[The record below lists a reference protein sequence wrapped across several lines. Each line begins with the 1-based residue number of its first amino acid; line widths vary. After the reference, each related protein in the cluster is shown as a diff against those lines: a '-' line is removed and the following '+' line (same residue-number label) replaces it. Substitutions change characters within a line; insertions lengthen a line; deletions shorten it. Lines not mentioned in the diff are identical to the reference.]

1 MEVSLEMIKELREK
15 TGAGVMDAKRA
26 LQEANGDIERAIL
39 ILREKGIVKAA
50 KKTTRVAKEGI
61 IESYIHTGSKL
72 GVLLELNCET
82 DFVARTDEFKNLAK
96 DLCLQIAG
104 MNPLFINRED
114 VSQEVLEREKNI
126 YLSQLEKE
134 GNKPLHVIEKIVNGR
149 LEKFFEEICLLE
161 QPFVKNPEIKVKDLL
176 TEAISK
182 LGENIVIR
190 RFTRYVV
197 GEEE

>member
-1 MEVSLEMIKELREK
+1 MEISLEMIKELREK

-26 LQEANGDIERAIL
+26 LQEANGDMEKAIL

-50 KKTTRVAKEGI
+50 KKATRVAKEGI

-104 MNPLFINRED
+104 MNPLYISRED
-114 VSQEVLEREKNI
+114 IPQEVLEREKNI
-126 YLSQLEKE
+126 YMAQLEKE
-134 GNKPLHVIEKIVNGR
+134 GNKPSHVIEKIVVGR
-149 LEKFFEEICLLE
+149 LEKFFEEVCLLE

-190 RFTRYVV
+190 RFVRYVV

>member
-26 LQEANGDIERAIL
+26 LLEANGDMEKAIL
-39 ILREKGIVKAA
+39 ILREKGVVKAA
-50 KKTTRVAKEGI
+50 KKASRIAKEGV

-96 DLCLQIAG
+96 ELCLQIAG
-104 MNPLFINRED
+104 MNPLYISKED
-114 VSQEVLEREKNI
+114 VPQEVIEREKSI
-126 YLSQLEKE
+126 YKAQLEKE
-134 GNKPLHVIEKIVNGR
+134 GNKPPHVIEKIINGKI
-149 LEKFFEEICLLE
+149 EKFYEEVCLLE
-161 QPFVKNPEIKVKDLL
+161 QPFVRNPEIKVKDLI

-182 LGENIVIR
+182 LGENIVVR

-197 GEEE
+197 GEED

>member
-15 TGAGVMDAKRA
+15 TGAGVMEAKRA
-26 LQEANGDIERAIL
+26 LQEANGDMEKAIL

-50 KKTTRVAKEGI
+50 KKASRVAREGI

-96 DLCLQIAG
+96 ELCLQIAG
-104 MNPLFINRED
+104 MNPLYVSKED
-114 VSQEVLEREKNI
+114 VPQEVIEREKSV
-126 YLSQLEKE
+126 YMAQLEKE
-134 GNKPLHVIEKIVNGR
+134 GNKPPHVIEKIINGK
-149 LEKFFEEICLLE
+149 LEKFFEEVCLLE
-161 QPFVKNPEIKVKDLL
+161 QPFVRNPEIKVKDLI

-182 LGENIVIR
+182 LGENIVVR

>member
-26 LQEANGDIERAIL
+26 LLEANGNMEKAIL
-39 ILREKGIVKAA
+39 ILREKGVVKAA
-50 KKTTRVAKEGI
+50 KKASRIAKEGV

-96 DLCLQIAG
+96 ELCLQIAG
-104 MNPLFINRED
+104 MNPLYISKED
-114 VSQEVLEREKNI
+114 VPQEVIEREKSI
-126 YLSQLEKE
+126 YKAQLEKE
-134 GNKPLHVIEKIVNGR
+134 GNKPPHVIEKIINGKI
-149 LEKFFEEICLLE
+149 EKFYEEVCLLE
-161 QPFVKNPEIKVKDLL
+161 QPFVRNPEIKVKDLI

-182 LGENIVIR
+182 LGENIVVR

-197 GEEE
+197 GEED

>member
-15 TGAGVMDAKRA
+15 TGAGVMEVKRA
-26 LQEANGDIERAIL
+26 LQEANGDMEKAITV
-39 ILREKGIVKAA
+39 LREKGLVKAA
-50 KKTTRVAKEGI
+50 KKASRITKEGI

-72 GVLLELNCET
+72 GVLVEINCET

-96 DLCLQIAG
+96 DICLQVAG
-104 MNPLFINRED
+104 MNPLYIRKED
-114 VSQEVLEREKNI
+114 IPEEVIEREKSI
-126 YLSQLEKE
+126 YMAQLEKE
-134 GNKPLHVIEKIVNGR
+134 GNKPPHVLEKIINGR
-149 LEKFFEEICLLE
+149 LEKFYEEVCLLE
-161 QPFVKNPEIKVKDLL
+161 QPFVRNPEIKVKDLIA
-176 TEAISK
+176 EAISK

>member
-26 LQEANGDIERAIL
+26 LLEANGDMEKAIV
-39 ILREKGIVKAA
+39 ILREKGVVKAA
-50 KKTTRVAKEGI
+50 KKASRIAREGV

-96 DLCLQIAG
+96 ELCLQIAG
-104 MNPLFINRED
+104 MNPLYISKED
-114 VSQEVLEREKNI
+114 VPQEVIEREKSI
-126 YLSQLEKE
+126 YKAQLEKE
-134 GNKPLHVIEKIVNGR
+134 GNKPPHVIEKIINGKI
-149 LEKFFEEICLLE
+149 EKFYEEVCLLE
-161 QPFVKNPEIKVKDLL
+161 QPFVRNPEIKVKDLI

-182 LGENIVIR
+182 LGENIVVR

-197 GEEE
+197 GEED